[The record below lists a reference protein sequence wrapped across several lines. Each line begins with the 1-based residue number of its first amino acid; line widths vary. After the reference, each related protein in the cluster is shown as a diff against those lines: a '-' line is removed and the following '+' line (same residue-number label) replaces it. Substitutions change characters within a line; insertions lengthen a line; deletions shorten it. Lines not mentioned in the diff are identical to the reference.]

1 MMQQD
6 DMDHKGMLVKNK
18 KNATNDRNA
27 SIYWKA

>member
-6 DMDHKGMLVKNK
+6 DMYHNGMLVKN

-27 SIYWKA
+27 SIYLKA